1 MLERYDNGPCE
12 MPAKI
17 QGNDIVTRLK
27 GRQQHLSEELAKV
40 NEALAALEANPEIAR
55 VIKLVSATS

>member
-1 MLERYDNGPCE
+1 